1 MVTRRAP
8 FEDARR
14 RFSQKA
20 VTVAS
25 RNSLQKRSY
34 PYSARM
40 GLLYSVFFSLLLWW
54 IPIAGPAIAGYVS
67 GRKSGDARK
76 ALQASLVTTAII
88 VLASYVLIPF
98 NANGLG
104 LIGRYLDS
112 GLYALSQSQLFAGSS
127 ILNSMYSGYT
137 LLQTFTLVLPS
148 SILVLLSFSYAGGV
162 YSELTSTE
170 DGLRD
175 SFTTR
180 AYANTYYATKNVPR
194 VQLES
199 RRLEGWN
206 AYQPSSYEDSGLD
219 WHVL

>member
-1 MVTRRAP
+1 MVTRRTP

-25 RNSLQKRSY
+25 TKSLQKRSY
-34 PYSARM
+34 PYSGRM

-54 IPIAGPAIAGYVS
+54 IPIAGPAFAGYVS
-67 GRKSGDARK
+67 GRKCGDARK
-76 ALQASLVTTAII
+76 ALQASLITTAII
-88 VLASYVLIPF
+88 VLGSYLLMPF

-104 LIGRYLDS
+104 LIGRYLET
-112 GLYALSQSQLFAGSS
+112 GVGALAQSQLFAGSPFIGS
-127 ILNSMYSGYT
+127 LYGGYT
-137 LLQTFTLVLPS
+137 MLQTFTLILPS
-148 SILVLLSFSYAGGV
+148 SVLTLLSFSYAGGV

-175 SFTTR
+175 SFSTR
-180 AYANTYYATKNVPR
+180 AYANTYYASKNVPR

-206 AYQPSSYEDSGLD
+206 AYQPSSYEDNGLD